1 MHQQSRETFGS
12 QLGFIFAAAGSAVGL
27 GNIWRFPYLVG
38 MYGGAA
44 FLVVYLAIVAV
55 IGIVCFIGEVSL
67 GRHTR
72 QSNVGAFKTLN
83 KPWAPVGL
91 IGILA
96 GFMILSFY
104 SVVGGWTIR
113 YFFQAIAGFS
123 FADPSAS
130 GDFFVAFI
138 SSPLAPVIYHAV
150 FMAATIWIVYNGVQ
164 DGIEKYSNVM
174 MPALFVIIVILA
186 IRSLTLPGGQAGL
199 EFYLKP
205 DFSKITGEVLLAAL
219 GQVFFSL
226 SLGMG
231 SILTYGS
238 YLSKKE
244 NIPFVS
250 TVVPLMD
257 TLVAFL
263 AGLVIFPAVFAYGFE
278 PGQGGG
284 LAFVT
289 LPAVFDAMPAGN
301 LFGGAFFFLLFL
313 AALTSAISL
322 LEPVVACMVEERG
335 WERKKATLV
344 MGGIIFSVGVLASL
358 SNGVLSG
365 ISFFGNNFF
374 DFLDKTS
381 GNILLPIS
389 GLLTS
394 LFIAWIWGSNKALKE
409 ATNDGTINFSWGN
422 LWANVLIKWV
432 APILITV
439 VFLSSIGIIKVG
451 V

>member
-1 MHQQSRETFGS
+1 
-12 QLGFIFAAAGSAVGL
+12 
-27 GNIWRFPYLVG
+27 
-38 MYGGAA
+38 
-44 FLVVYLAIVAV
+44 
-55 IGIVCFIGEVSL
+55 
-67 GRHTR
+67 
-72 QSNVGAFKTLN
+72 
-83 KPWAPVGL
+83 
-91 IGILA
+91 
-96 GFMILSFY
+96 
-104 SVVGGWTIR
+104 
-113 YFFQAIAGFS
+113 
-123 FADPSAS
+123 
-130 GDFFVAFI
+130 
-138 SSPLAPVIYHAV
+138 
-150 FMAATIWIVYNGVQ
+150 
-164 DGIEKYSNVM
+164 
-174 MPALFVIIVILA
+174 
-186 IRSLTLPGGQAGL
+186 
-199 EFYLKP
+199 
-205 DFSKITGEVLLAAL
+205 
-219 GQVFFSL
+219 
-226 SLGMG
+226 
-231 SILTYGS
+231 
-238 YLSKKE
+238 KE